1 MIEKRL
7 GDLKVIH
14 LPTSVGGMPWGL
26 AQGERAL
33 GLQSDVLVFLDSWLR
48 YPADKVIFKSYQKLL
63 TSNFFGL
70 GTLIKEIYRIRN
82 RYDVF
87 HFNFGTSLIDLW
99 RVGLPLLDLPFYK
112 RGGKIVVTYNGC
124 DARQK
129 YKTIQRVSYSAC
141 HHDDCYN
148 GRCNSGARDRVKQ
161 RKIAK
166 FDQYAEA
173 IFAVNPD
180 LIYFLPKRTQFLPY
194 AIANWAMI
202 ETLPY
207 KGVNKKLK
215 IIHSP
220 TNRVAKGSDTIIHS
234 LDLIKKRYG
243 DRIEVILV
251 ENLPQAKARQVYA
264 EADLAIDQILIGW
277 YGGFA
282 VEMMKMGK
290 PVMAFIRK
298 EDLRFLPE
306 EMARD
311 CQRAIIPIDPFSI
324 FEKLCEIIE
333 NPSILKAYREAAL
346 EYVYRWHDPV
356 YVAGITKTAY
366 ES

>member
-1 MIEKRL
+1 
-7 GDLKVIH
+7 
-14 LPTSVGGMPWGL
+14 MPWGL
-26 AQGERAL
+26 AQGERTL
-33 GLQSDVLVFLDSWLR
+33 GLQSDVLVLLDSWLQ

-63 TSNFFGL
+63 MSNIFGL
-70 GTLIKEIYRIRN
+70 GILIKEIYRMRN
-82 RYDVF
+82 HYDVF

-112 RGGKIVVTYNGC
+112 KKGKIVVTYNGC

-129 YKTIQRVSYSAC
+129 YKTIQRVSLSAC
-141 HHDDCYN
+141 HNDDCYN
-148 GRCNSGARDRVKQ
+148 GRCNSGTGDKVRQ

-166 FDQYAEA
+166 FDQYADA

-194 AIANWAMI
+194 AIANWAEI

-207 KGVNKKLK
+207 KGVNRKLK
-215 IIHSP
+215 IVHSP
-220 TNRVAKGSDTIIHS
+220 TNRVAKGSDTILRS
-234 LDLIKKRYG
+234 LDLLKKRYG
-243 DRIEVILV
+243 DRMEVILV

-290 PVMAFIRK
+290 PVMSFIRE
-298 EDLRFLPE
+298 EDLKFIPE
-306 EMARD
+306 KMAQECR
-311 CQRAIIPIDPFSI
+311 QAIIHVDPGNLY
-324 FEKLCEIIE
+324 EKLCFLLE
-333 NPSILKAYREAAL
+333 NPSVLKKYREAAL

-356 YVAGITKTAY
+356 YVAGITKTVY